1 MQRSLTD
8 FKWKMP
14 EATAEVDLAEAALEQ
29 MKVDHDKYMDRL
41 GATDLMGEELE
52 NDVAEVVTAMADVE
66 VAPAV
71 AEVVTAM
78 ADVEVAPAA
87 PADPQEPRTRREVA
101 DANAEILRMFS
112 ETHIADAD
120 ADPALEEWEPGVGA
134 LDALAEKGQS
144 IEVALEERKE
154 EEQRAAEEEQRAA
167 LKRKVGDGVP
177 EGGPPKAART
187 EMAPANK

>member
-1 MQRSLTD
+1 
-8 FKWKMP
+8 
-14 EATAEVDLAEAALEQ
+14 
-29 MKVDHDKYMDRL
+29 
-41 GATDLMGEELE
+41 MGEELE
-52 NDVAEVVTAMADVE
+52 ND
-66 VAPAV
+66 V

-112 ETHIADAD
+112 ETHIADAN

-154 EEQRAAEEEQRAA
+154 EEQRAAEEEEGWGRSPRRGAA
-167 LKRKVGDGVP
+167 
-177 EGGPPKAART
+177 EGGPNRNGAGK
-187 EMAPANK
+187 